1 MRLMIAKV
9 YCSILE
15 ETKIEPVAKKGDKF
29 FFGHLFFEPTDEEV
43 KEVLEEVE
51 IPDSSTN
58 VEIAEALRPLNEK
71 YGMNKKS
78 TFSTNAHWAWMN
90 GLAENL
96 DMSYIA

>member
-1 MRLMIAKV
+1 MKLMIAKV
-9 YCSILE
+9 YSSILE
-15 ETKIEPVAKKGDKF
+15 ETKIEPVAKKDDKLF
-29 FFGHLFFEPTDEEV
+29 IGHLFFEPTDEEV

-51 IPDSSTN
+51 IPDGSSN
-58 VEIAEALRPLNEK
+58 VEIAKALQPLNEK
-71 YGMNKKS
+71 YGMNGKD